1 MSIMIRALI
10 LLGAFTLTAC
20 TTSPT
25 QSTLPI
31 ADDAAVRQLDSGAI
45 RGFINAAGGHSW
57 LGIPYAAP
65 PVGER
70 RWRAPLAP
78 EGWTQQ
84 RDALRAGSPC
94 IQYGSPLG
102 GVGTAGTRQG
112 AEDCLYLNVYS
123 PRLDATAAR
132 DARLPV
138 MVWIHGGGNT
148 IGHAAFWDGSVL
160 AQRENA
166 LVVMINY
173 RLGPF
178 GWFKPPTQD
187 GDTAEDRSGNY
198 GTLDTIEALR
208 WVARNAA
215 AFGGD
220 PDNVTVF
227 GESAGG
233 TNALALLI
241 APQAAGLFHR
251 MIIQSLGFGFARQ
264 DEPAALRATQRALYV
279 ALQRSGRAVDVDGAA
294 RIAASLSSAEQAAL
308 LRQLD
313 PWDLYSTYERA
324 ASEWDR
330 IPTVFQDGHVLRS
343 GAIIDLLADPSQH
356 HDVPVMLGTN
366 RDEPK
371 IFMAFDPRHVRTALG
386 LPFSLKD
393 PARYD
398 QEARYRSLL
407 WKADG
412 VDSLADVLA
421 RHGAPAWGYR
431 WDWDEQGRAFGLVDI
446 SRIVG
451 AAHGLEIPFVL
462 GQFDVGPQSGLL
474 FHARN
479 ESARLRLSERMMG
492 YWAEFARRGDPGR
505 GGQANGT
512 AWLPWPSDAATRDRP
527 LDRLLIFDTPSD
539 GGIRMADIR
548 IDRDAVV
555 QLMER
560 EIGAA
565 TDRCEAFRATFR
577 NRVDEWADR
586 VWLDFSR
593 RSNCS
598 GARVRDR

>member
-505 GGQANGT
+505 GGQADGT
-512 AWLPWPSDAATRDRP
+512 AWLPWSSDAATRDRP

>member
-1 MSIMIRALI
+1 MIRALI
-10 LLGAFTLTAC
+10 LLGAFALTAC

-371 IFMAFDPRHVRTALG
+371 IFMAFDPRHVRAALG

-505 GGQANGT
+505 GGQADGT

-560 EIGAA
+560 EIGSA

>member
-1 MSIMIRALI
+1 MIRALI

-505 GGQANGT
+505 GGQADGT
-512 AWLPWPSDAATRDRP
+512 AWLPWSSDAATRDRP

>member
-492 YWAEFARRGDPGR
+492 YWAEFAHRGDPGR
-505 GGQANGT
+505 GGQADGT

>member
-505 GGQANGT
+505 GGQADGT

-565 TDRCEAFRATFR
+565 TDRCEAYRATFR

>member
-1 MSIMIRALI
+1 MIRALI

-371 IFMAFDPRHVRTALG
+371 IFMAFDPRHVRAALG

-505 GGQANGT
+505 GGQADGT
-512 AWLPWPSDAATRDRP
+512 AWLPWSSDAATRDRP

>member
-371 IFMAFDPRHVRTALG
+371 IFMAFDPRHVRAALG

-505 GGQANGT
+505 GGQADGT

>member
-1 MSIMIRALI
+1 
-10 LLGAFTLTAC
+10 
-20 TTSPT
+20 
-25 QSTLPI
+25 
-31 ADDAAVRQLDSGAI
+31 
-45 RGFINAAGGHSW
+45 
-57 LGIPYAAP
+57 
-65 PVGER
+65 
-70 RWRAPLAP
+70 
-78 EGWTQQ
+78 
-84 RDALRAGSPC
+84 
-94 IQYGSPLG
+94 
-102 GVGTAGTRQG
+102 
-112 AEDCLYLNVYS
+112 
-123 PRLDATAAR
+123 
-132 DARLPV
+132 

-393 PARYD
+393 TARYD

-505 GGQANGT
+505 GGQADGT

>member
-10 LLGAFTLTAC
+10 LLGAFALTAC

-25 QSTLPI
+25 QSTLPL

-412 VDSLADVLA
+412 ADSLADVLA

-505 GGQANGT
+505 GGQADGT

>member
-233 TNALALLI
+233 TNAFALLI

-371 IFMAFDPRHVRTALG
+371 IFMAFDPRHVRAALG

-505 GGQANGT
+505 GGQADGT

>member
-1 MSIMIRALI
+1 MIRALI
-10 LLGAFTLTAC
+10 LLGAFALTAC

-492 YWAEFARRGDPGR
+492 YWAEFAD
-505 GGQANGT
+505 GT

>member
-505 GGQANGT
+505 GGQADGT

>member
-187 GDTAEDRSGNY
+187 GDTAQDRSGNY

-371 IFMAFDPRHVRTALG
+371 IFMAFDPRHVRAALG

-505 GGQANGT
+505 GGQADGT

>member
-1 MSIMIRALI
+1 MIRALI
-10 LLGAFTLTAC
+10 LLGAFALTAC

-505 GGQANGT
+505 GGQADGT
-512 AWLPWPSDAATRDRP
+512 AWLPWSSDAATRDRP

>member
-1 MSIMIRALI
+1 MIRALI
-10 LLGAFTLTAC
+10 LLGAFALTAC

-371 IFMAFDPRHVRTALG
+371 IFMAFDPRHVRAALG

-505 GGQANGT
+505 GGQADGT

-539 GGIRMADIR
+539 GGIRMADIL

>member
-25 QSTLPI
+25 QSTLLI

-479 ESARLRLSERMMG
+479 ESARLRLSEWMMG

-505 GGQANGT
+505 GGQADGT